1 MLIFA
6 DFQNLS
12 FPYNTHR
19 NSSKIIIPF
28 SVTEQ
33 ICLNSDKYGITLW
46 RKYKNKKAPMSE
58 WMSLEVKNRFKKV
71 AFLLTLDIMFKD

>member
-1 MLIFA
+1 MPIFA

-12 FPYNTHR
+12 FPYNAHR
-19 NSSKIIIPF
+19 NSSKIILF

-46 RKYKNKKAPMSE
+46 RKHKNKKAPISD
-58 WMSLEVKNRFKKV
+58 WMS
-71 AFLLTLDIMFKD
+71 

>member
-1 MLIFA
+1 MPIFA
-6 DFQNLS
+6 YFQNLS

-19 NSSKIIIPF
+19 NFSKIIILF

-46 RKYKNKKAPMSE
+46 WKYKNKTAPMSD
-58 WMSLEVKNRFKKV
+58 WMS
-71 AFLLTLDIMFKD
+71 